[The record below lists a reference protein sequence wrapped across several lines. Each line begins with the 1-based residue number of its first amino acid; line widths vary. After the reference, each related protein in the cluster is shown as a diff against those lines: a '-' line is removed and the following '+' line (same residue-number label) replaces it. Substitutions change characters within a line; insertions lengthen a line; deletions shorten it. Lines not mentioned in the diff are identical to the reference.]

1 MSDILGAIRAE
12 YKKRDTLLSIKK
24 KLNKHCIISAS
35 FWVFVCLVGSLTG
48 HLILQA
54 LSDKSIDGIFIIFA
68 FLTAILFIPPVANHP
83 IYILDKEELKFMQNH
98 YEDYLYNG
106 SSTEYIKGT
115 FRDIIPYE
123 LDDINKKISHLRNSE
138 FYGWS
143 DGELHKYIQILDR
156 VAEIEIKKK
165 FTNRLLNFLN
175 KQIPESCLLDG
186 TLISNYP
193 ILAGALISSYPVAI
207 FNMDDL
213 TYIKSDPYLRERFKL
228 ALINNKMNVNESF
241 KNDVITYLAKLDG
254 DIELATV
261 EALEF
266 RKRINK
272 EKHLDF
278 VNSL

>member
-1 MSDILGAIRAE
+1 MNDILGAIRAE

-35 FWVFVCLVGSLTG
+35 FWVFVCLAGSFLG
-48 HLILQA
+48 YFILQA
-54 LSDKSIDGIFIIFA
+54 LSDKPIDGIFIILA
-68 FLTAILFIPPVANHP
+68 FLTALLFIPPVTKHP
-83 IYILDKEELKFMQNH
+83 IYILDKEELQFMQNH
-98 YEDYLYNG
+98 YTDHLYNG
-106 SSTEYIKGT
+106 SGTEYINGI
-115 FRDIIPYE
+115 FRDIIQYE

-165 FTNRLLNFLN
+165 LTNRLLNFLN
-175 KQIPESCLLDG
+175 KQVPESCPLDG
-186 TLISNYP
+186 ALISNYP
-193 ILAGALISSYPVAI
+193 ILAGASISSYPVSI

-213 TYIKSDPYLRERFKL
+213 TSIKSDPYLCERFKF

-241 KNDVITYLAKLDG
+241 KNDVITYLTKLDS
-254 DIELATV
+254 DIELATE

-272 EKHLDF
+272 EKQLDF
-278 VNSL
+278 VNAM